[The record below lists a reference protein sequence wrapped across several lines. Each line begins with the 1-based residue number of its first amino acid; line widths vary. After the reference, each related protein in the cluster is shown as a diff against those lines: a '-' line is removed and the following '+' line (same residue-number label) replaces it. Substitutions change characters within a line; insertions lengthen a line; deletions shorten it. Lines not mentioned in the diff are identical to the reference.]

1 LGEKVVS
8 IAIHLHGEIHQ
19 TIISSRTNE
28 ASPGSK
34 ADYILIHQVMGAI
47 GSRVE
52 LHHVSC
58 LDRYSI
64 IIIIIVNH

>member
-1 LGEKVVS
+1 MS
-8 IAIHLHGEIHQ
+8 
-19 TIISSRTNE
+19 TRTNE

-34 ADYILIHQVMGAI
+34 ADYILIHQVMGTI

-64 IIIIIVNH
+64 VVVVVINHS

>member
-1 LGEKVVS
+1 MS

-28 ASPGSK
+28 AGPSSK

-47 GSRVE
+47 GGRVE

-58 LDRYSI
+58 LVVTVSSSSSI
-64 IIIIIVNH
+64 NH